1 MVTDDQGP
9 MCSNIQ
15 ISLPLHCYSLCLLW
29 QHKSSPGQAL
39 MIGYL
44 LFWVVPKNIYYMKS
58 KISVGMI
65 WGPSPDEQIIL
76 ILCECV
82 LLYSVSTHQ
91 RFPRRLIH
99 LSWDLRAPP
108 QKMLTIDSITLM
120 GLILSHEY
128 KDIIEVV
135 LVLVSYLF

>member
-1 MVTDDQGP
+1 

-44 LFWVVPKNIYYMKS
+44 QFWVPKNIYMKS
-58 KISVGMI
+58 KISLGMI
-65 WGPSPDEQIIL
+65 WAPSPDEQIIY
-76 ILCECV
+76 CV
-82 LLYSVSTHQ
+82 SVCYCIQYLPTKDSQ
-91 RFPRRLIH
+91 GAYLIH

-108 QKMLTIDSITLM
+108 HKMLTIDSITLM
-120 GLILSHEY
+120 GLILSLEY

>member
-44 LFWVVPKNIYYMKS
+44 QFWVPTKKHLCIWNQKYQLVWYGALALMSRLYTVWVCATVFSIYPPKIPKALNTFVMRLKS
-58 KISVGMI
+58 
-65 WGPSPDEQIIL
+65 
-76 ILCECV
+76 
-82 LLYSVSTHQ
+82 
-91 RFPRRLIH
+91 
-99 LSWDLRAPP
+99 PP